1 MTSAPVT
8 ADLPGR
14 AAAEAPPPKRRSK
27 GAIGFA
33 VGFTVAAI
41 LTGLVTFT
49 AVSGGGVADPASPV
63 LFAFL
68 GASLVIS
75 VVLVAII
82 VHRIVRIAR
91 GHAGAIPGARL
102 HLKFIS
108 MFSLA
113 AVAPA
118 VIVALFMGAAL
129 TQGLEN
135 WFSARVRTVVER
147 GAGVGAYMVDTV
159 RTDIADSVRLMA
171 NDLNLAAEGLRTA
184 PDTYGRYLA
193 QQAEGRFMVAAYI
206 IDREGE
212 ILARAE
218 SDQAPPFT
226 PPSAQAF
233 AEADSGEVSDRL
245 NERTSMIRALTKL
258 TAYQDAYLY
267 VARPVDP
274 QLLTSMRE
282 FSDGVDAYREA
293 EGSRRTIQTLFA
305 LSYFATAVLVLL
317 GAVWLGLSFA
327 TRISDPI
334 GRLAGA
340 ARRVAQGDLGA
351 RVTVQTDTD
360 EVDAL
365 GVAFNQM
372 TAQLESQRADL
383 VSAQREAENRSRFT
397 EAVLG
402 GVSAGVIGLDRDGR
416 ITSAN
421 RSASHL
427 LGLGD
432 ESLEGRRL
440 IDVAPEFG
448 ELLNQ
453 PTPQSETPPV
463 RIETGREAAAA
474 QLSVRMNPVE
484 GGGVVLTFDDVTK
497 EIAAQRQE
505 AWKDV
510 ARRIAHE
517 IRNPLTPIQLSAE
530 RLQRKYGSEIQSDPE
545 TFKRCIDTI
554 QRQVADIGRM
564 VEEFN
569 ELARMPAPRM
579 AFADMS
585 EIAKAAVFSQRLAE
599 PEVRFEAEGVEHAVG
614 LVCDERLIAQV
625 LLNLLKN
632 GAESVLARRA
642 RDGEPKDG
650 WVILRLRD
658 AETGVV
664 FEVIDNG
671 MGFPAQD
678 RARLLEPYV
687 TTRAKGTGLGLAI
700 VSRIIEDHGGLI
712 ELDDAPNSPG
722 AIVRFILPK
731 RSEAPEAANM
741 HSEQGAS

>member
-1 MTSAPVT
+1 MTSTPIAS
-8 ADLPGR
+8 GS
-14 AAAEAPPPKRRSK
+14 AALATDAIAPKRRSK

-33 VGFTVAAI
+33 VGFAVAAL

-49 AVSGGGVADPASPV
+49 AVSGGGLGDPGSPV
-63 LFAFL
+63 LYAFL
-68 GASLVIS
+68 GASLLIS

-102 HLKFIS
+102 HLKFVA

-113 AVAPA
+113 AMAPA

-171 NDLNLAAEGLRTA
+171 NDLNQAAEGLRTA
-184 PDTYGRYLA
+184 PETYGRYLA
-193 QQAEGRFMVAAYI
+193 QQAEGRFMVAAYVI
-206 IDREGE
+206 NREGD

-218 SDQAPPFT
+218 SNEAPAYS
-226 PPSAQAF
+226 PPSDEAF
-233 AEADSGEVSDRL
+233 AEADSGDISDRL
-245 NERTSMIRALTKL
+245 NERTSMIRALTRL
-258 TAYQDAYLY
+258 EAYDDAYLY
-267 VARPVDP
+267 VARPIDP

-293 EGSRRTIQTLFA
+293 EGSRRTIQNLFA

-327 TRISDPI
+327 SRISDPI

-351 RVTVQTDTD
+351 RVVVKTDTD

-383 VSAQREAENRSRFT
+383 VSAQREAEARSRFT
-397 EAVLG
+397 QAVLG

-421 RSASHL
+421 RSACQL
-427 LGLGD
+427 LGI
-432 ESLEGRRL
+432 ESGALEGRRL
-440 IDVAPEFG
+440 IDVAPAFA

-463 RIETGREAAAA
+463 RIDMADENGPA
-474 QLSVRMNPVE
+474 QLSVRMNPVAE
-484 GGGVVLTFDDVTK
+484 GGVVLTFDDVTK

-530 RLQRKYGSEIQSDPE
+530 RLQRKYGAEIQSDPE

-585 EIAKAAVFSQRLAE
+585 EIARAAVFSLRLAE
-599 PEVRFEAEGVEHAVG
+599 PDVRFEAEGVDAPIG
-614 LVCDERLIAQV
+614 LVCDERLIAQA

-632 GAESVLARRA
+632 AAESVLARRA

-650 WVILRLRD
+650 WVVLRLTD

-671 MGFPAQD
+671 AGFPPHD
-678 RARLLEPYV
+678 RARLLEPYI

-700 VSRIIEDHGGLI
+700 VSRVVEDHGGLI
-712 ELDDAPNSPG
+712 ELADAPNPPG
-722 AIVRFILPK
+722 ALVRFILPK
-731 RSEAPEAANM
+731 RSEAPDEAQIDLQ
-741 HSEQGAS
+741 QGAA